1 MKQKNAFLVCCGWL
15 VSCIII
21 FLCYDM
27 VTILNIIVAL
37 LPFVCALILMIFG
50 KHKITFP
57 IPITLIISVIYIFKS
72 LRYKIV
78 LDEFSLTVIVYLVLG
93 IIFSVA
99 ARKSEQNNMFGIRTV
114 FTMEFKDVW
123 IKTHLF
129 FSETTLFSLPG
140 MFMLIFWSSG
150 WIRFWI
156 STILFM
162 LPGIAS
168 AIFSAVIGKPY
179 QQEQDRKDEHDLR
192 EQIKK
197 EQGYR

>member
-1 MKQKNAFLVCCGWL
+1 M
-15 VSCIII
+15 
-21 FLCYDM
+21 
-27 VTILNIIVAL
+27 
-37 LPFVCALILMIFG
+37 
-50 KHKITFP
+50 
-57 IPITLIISVIYIFKS
+57 
-72 LRYKIV
+72 
-78 LDEFSLTVIVYLVLG
+78 DEFSLTAIVYLFLG
-93 IIFSVA
+93 IIFSVV
-99 ARKSEQNNMFGIRTV
+99 ARKSKQNGMFGIRTI
-114 FTMEFKDVW
+114 FTLEFKDVW

-129 FSETTLFSLPG
+129 FSATTLFSLPG

-150 WIRFWI
+150 WVRFWI